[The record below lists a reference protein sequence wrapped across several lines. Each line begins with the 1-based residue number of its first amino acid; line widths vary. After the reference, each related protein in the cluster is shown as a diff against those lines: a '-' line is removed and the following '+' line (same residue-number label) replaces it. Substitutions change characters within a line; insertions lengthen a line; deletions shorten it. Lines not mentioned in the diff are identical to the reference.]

1 MQRCGRIQVTR
12 LVINWDAVAPDSPIH
27 AHLAASF
34 FGFRRSAA
42 KQLSTRR
49 TPPSNKQRRPPCFAL
64 LKMRARAASTHAANR
79 AYACRALRF
88 LYTRAFT
95 SLRDGVPLHMTEARI
110 PRRLFARDET
120 SVLQSAPRRMD
131 ANIAAASKTVREMRS
146 LTFAATNLPYLKPL
160 YVRSFSRSQLR
171 CGEATVPA
179 FNEIPLITK
188 SLSCS
193 EDYAIVRT
201 TSDFLP
207 IISAIN
213 IFDI

>member
-1 MQRCGRIQVTR
+1 MGCGSPRFTDSRAPRRVVFLVQAQRGETTEPTC
-12 LVINWDAVAPDSPIH
+12 
-27 AHLAASF
+27 
-34 FGFRRSAA
+34 
-42 KQLSTRR
+42 R

-131 ANIAAASKTVREMRS
+131 ANIAAPSKTERNAY
-146 LTFAATNLPYLKPL
+146 TD
-160 YVRSFSRSQLR
+160 SRSNKSALLKASLCSKFCPISTSVQR
-171 CGEATVPA
+171 EPTIPA

-193 EDYAIVRT
+193 EDYAIRPQT
-201 TSDFLP
+201 FYQ
-207 IISAIN
+207 
-213 IFDI
+213 